1 MENELIYKIKLG
13 KNILD
18 FTEENLNKLP
28 NKTRKFLKKEYEKL
42 SEDLTTEKLAKLQS
56 FKVKFKPIIT
66 DEMND
71 YHMGNKLHTK
81 QGICCIIV
89 SHLRYTLFSLEDL
102 SENVCIKNPDVY
114 DKFPTINAPLRD
126 IDKYVQTVLKTNL
139 IYDYS
144 DVYETD
150 GKLIVTDYKKLG
162 SRLVFVFKNR
172 QIDLEYFHYMQDFN
186 LYRKLDLNLA
196 GIQEIGHIRGYY
208 RLSRN
213 GNSTFQP
220 TPNGN
225 NILLRIVT
233 LAKDGVIQN
242 EDEDLYYHTIKNK
255 GLYNYTYIVK
265 EVDSDE
271 SKK

>member
-1 MENELIYKIKLG
+1 MGNELIYKIKLG

-28 NKTRKFLKKEYEKL
+28 NKTRKFLKKEYKKL
-42 SEDLTTEKLAKLQS
+42 SNDLTIEKLAKLQS
-56 FKVKFKPIIT
+56 FKVKFKPIT
-66 DEMND
+66 TGKMND
-71 YHMGNKLHTK
+71 YHMGNKLHTR
-81 QGICCIIV
+81 QGICCVIV
-89 SHLRYTLFSLEDL
+89 SHPRYTLFSLDDL
-102 SENVCIKNPDVY
+102 NENLCIKNQDVY
-114 DKFPTINAPLRD
+114 DKFPTIDVPLRD

-162 SRLVFVFKNR
+162 SRLIFVFKNR

-186 LYRKLDLNLA
+186 LYRKLNINLA
-196 GIQEIGHIRGYY
+196 EIQEIGHMMGYY
-208 RLSRN
+208 RVSRN

-233 LAKDGVIQN
+233 LAKDKVIQN
-242 EDEDLYYHTIKNK
+242 EDGDLYYHTIENK
-255 GLYNYTYIVK
+255 GLYNYAYIVK
-265 EVDSDE
+265 EVDNDE
-271 SKK
+271 SEK